1 MIAGSG
7 GGGGEFHVNGPLL
20 PAMYIPPAI
29 NGMSVPTAMN
39 VYSPPSPLHP
49 PLLLVVRMQDF
60 YVLPPPLP
68 TLGVDVTIDAFINE
82 DGETFESGDLDT
94 TSSEFS

>member
-1 MIAGSG
+1 M
-7 GGGGEFHVNGPLL
+7 F
-20 PAMYIPPAI
+20 
-29 NGMSVPTAMN
+29 PTAMN
-39 VYSPPSPLHP
+39 VHSPPSPLHP
-49 PLLLVVRMQDF
+49 PLLLVVRMRDF

-82 DGETFESGDLDT
+82 DEETFESGDLDT